1 MNHSRFLLR
10 VSSRGL
16 YLVVSSLALADSVCI
31 VSFSAVALLV
41 AKRLEKLQCDFPWRG
56 MGDEVLVS
64 FGGVEIVRSPWKKR
78 YLGIGKM
85 TLEFSVRNGE
95 LYNEGGGSKYGM
107 IFFLGWVGG
116 LKEHSTVS

>member
-1 MNHSRFLLR
+1 M
-10 VSSRGL
+10 
-16 YLVVSSLALADSVCI
+16 SSLALADSVCI

-41 AKRLEKLQCDFPWRG
+41 AKRLEKLQFDFLWSG

-85 TLEFSVRNGE
+85 TLEFRV
-95 LYNEGGGSKYGM
+95 
-107 IFFLGWVGG
+107 
-116 LKEHSTVS
+116 